1 MNLPRHRHIKEE
13 TELGASE
20 GQAVP
25 ATLETVTQL
34 QASVVANEVTN
45 AVFVN
50 NIVLSVTSD
59 SGVYD
64 TGFVNHSVTCIL

>member
-13 TELGASE
+13 TELGVSE

-25 ATLETVTQL
+25 ATLETVA

-45 AVFVN
+45 AAFVN
-50 NIVLSVTSD
+50 NIVLSATSD

-64 TGFVNHSVTCIL
+64 TSFVNHSVTCIL

>member
-1 MNLPRHRHIKEE
+1 MNLPTHKHIKEE

-25 ATLETVTQL
+25 ATLETVV

-45 AVFVN
+45 AAFVN
-50 NIVLSVTSD
+50 NIVLSATSD
-59 SGVYD
+59 SGVCD
-64 TGFVNHSVTCIL
+64 AGFVNHSVTCIL